1 MVSETGDGAR
11 LSELS
16 LESRAI
22 ELWRSRFPTG
32 DIQQLGWPLANGS
45 TPALWIGPEPAA
57 RHPVPGMLV
66 VRGILSTGALSCVD
80 SDGRAHEIPESL
92 ARKGKL
98 YEAALKREL
107 VSRADFY
114 EAMREL
120 GFYQQAAI
128 AATLLERMLPNYQL
142 FAEVT
147 QSGDAAL
154 PRHILTLVWEWLTVK
169 KAKINFD
176 KLSEELELITPQV
189 SDFDIFGVYPA
200 VDCATALDMML
211 SGIAQQ
217 DAGEFVNVAKI
228 SQATVARLIEHD
240 SIDDDITT
248 EAELKKI
255 VREHPLMQY
264 EMDCLAE
271 LIALVSP
278 IKQFGRDERQLLQSW
293 VAEQGLTNLGMELS
307 SSEAQ

>member
-1 MVSETGDGAR
+1 MK
-11 LSELS
+11 LK
-16 LESRAI
+16 
-22 ELWRSRFPTG
+22 
-32 DIQQLGWPLANGS
+32 ANN
-45 TPALWIGPEPAA
+45 
-57 RHPVPGMLV
+57 
-66 VRGILSTGALSCVD
+66 
-80 SDGRAHEIPESL
+80 
-92 ARKGKL
+92 
-98 YEAALKREL
+98 
-107 VSRADFY
+107 FQ
-114 EAMREL
+114 AMREL

-128 AATLLERMLPNYQL
+128 AAALLERMLPNYQL

-147 QSGDAAL
+147 QSGDAEL

-169 KAKINFD
+169 KAKINFE
-176 KLSEELELITPQV
+176 KLSAELELITPDV
-189 SDFDIFGVYPA
+189 SNFDIFGVYPA

-217 DAGEFVNVAKI
+217 DAGEFINVAKI
-228 SQATVARLIEHD
+228 SQATVARLIEHE

-271 LIALVSP
+271 LIELVTP
-278 IKQFGRDERQLLQSW
+278 LKQFGREERQLLQHW

-307 SSEAQ
+307 ND

>member
-1 MVSETGDGAR
+1 MK
-11 LSELS
+11 
-16 LESRAI
+16 
-22 ELWRSRFPTG
+22 
-32 DIQQLGWPLANGS
+32 QKANN
-45 TPALWIGPEPAA
+45 
-57 RHPVPGMLV
+57 
-66 VRGILSTGALSCVD
+66 
-80 SDGRAHEIPESL
+80 
-92 ARKGKL
+92 
-98 YEAALKREL
+98 
-107 VSRADFY
+107 FQ
-114 EAMREL
+114 AMREL
-120 GFYQQAAI
+120 NFYQQAAV

-147 QSGDAAL
+147 QTGDAEL

-169 KAKINFD
+169 KAKINFE
-176 KLSEELELITPQV
+176 KLSEELDAITPEL

-217 DAGEFVNVAKI
+217 DAGEFINVAKI

-271 LIALVSP
+271 LIKLVTP
-278 IKQFGRDERQLLQSW
+278 VKQFGREERQMLQSW
-293 VAEQGLTNLGMELS
+293 VKEQGLTNLGMDLGNTD
-307 SSEAQ
+307 

>member
-1 MVSETGDGAR
+1 MKAK
-11 LSELS
+11 
-16 LESRAI
+16 
-22 ELWRSRFPTG
+22 
-32 DIQQLGWPLANGS
+32 ANN
-45 TPALWIGPEPAA
+45 
-57 RHPVPGMLV
+57 
-66 VRGILSTGALSCVD
+66 
-80 SDGRAHEIPESL
+80 
-92 ARKGKL
+92 
-98 YEAALKREL
+98 
-107 VSRADFY
+107 FQ
-114 EAMREL
+114 AMREL

-176 KLSEELELITPQV
+176 KLSEELELITPQI

-278 IKQFGRDERQLLQSW
+278 IKQFGRDERQLLQHW

>member
-1 MVSETGDGAR
+1 MK
-11 LSELS
+11 
-16 LESRAI
+16 
-22 ELWRSRFPTG
+22 
-32 DIQQLGWPLANGS
+32 QKANN
-45 TPALWIGPEPAA
+45 
-57 RHPVPGMLV
+57 
-66 VRGILSTGALSCVD
+66 
-80 SDGRAHEIPESL
+80 
-92 ARKGKL
+92 
-98 YEAALKREL
+98 
-107 VSRADFY
+107 FQ
-114 EAMREL
+114 AMREL

-147 QSGDAAL
+147 QTGDVEL

-169 KAKINFD
+169 KAKINFE
-176 KLSEELELITPQV
+176 KLATELELVTPDINQ
-189 SDFDIFGVYPA
+189 FDIFGVYPA

-217 DAGEFVNVAKI
+217 DAAEFVNVAKI
-228 SQATVARLIEHD
+228 SQATVARLIEHE
-240 SIDDDITT
+240 SIDDEITT

-271 LIALVSP
+271 LIELVTP
-278 IKQFGRDERQLLQSW
+278 LKQFGRDERQLLQGW

-307 SSEAQ
+307 ADE